1 MYHTTSKLKIILIWF
16 PGHALDFATAKLVGN
31 ERYVSGIQETINDC
45 IMKCDADIRKDLYA
59 NIVVCGGINDAGI
72 ADRLQSEITSLAPS
86 IPEIKVCSTGKDS
99 VWKGASILASL
110 PTFQPI
116 WNSAHECEMSPW
128 ISRQEYL
135 ERGPSVVH
143 RKCF

>member
-1 MYHTTSKLKIILIWF
+1 M
-16 PGHALDFATAKLVGN
+16 KLVGD
-31 ERYVSGIQETINDC
+31 ERYVSGIHETINDC
-45 IMKCDADIRKDLYA
+45 INKCDADIRKDLYA
-59 NIVVCGGINDAGI
+59 NIVVSAGINDAGI

-86 IPEIKVCSTGKDS
+86 ITEIKVCSTGKDS
-99 VWKGASILASL
+99 VWKGGSILASL

-116 WNSAHECEMSPW
+116 WNSAHECDEMSPW